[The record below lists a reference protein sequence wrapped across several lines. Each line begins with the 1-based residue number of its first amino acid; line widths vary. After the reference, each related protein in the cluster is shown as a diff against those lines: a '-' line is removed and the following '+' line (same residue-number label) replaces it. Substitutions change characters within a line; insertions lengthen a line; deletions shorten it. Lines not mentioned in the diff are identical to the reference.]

1 MKTVTLIGT
10 AASSPLIQQ
19 VARKEVAMFRIAINK
34 KDFVGE
40 RVVLCDTPPLVSR
53 ARLSVTKG
61 THIAIEGQ
69 ISEGQIFVSTMLIMT

>member
-1 MKTVTLIGT
+1 MKKVILIGT

-19 VARKEVAMFRIAINK
+19 VGRKEIALFRIAINTK
-34 KDFVGE
+34 NFIGE
-40 RVVLCDTPPLVSR
+40 KHVICDTAALVSR
-53 ARLSVTKG
+53 ARLNVTKG